1 MSRDTKQNSPM
12 SRSGNTFLWE
22 ELVRV
27 FGWALYSDYQGLSSS
42 MRIWF
47 ARRGDPMWERYRRF
61 SKKWSLGSSSTG
73 QLDHRVLYTL
83 RQQSGWDSL
92 AIHGLSSIFSMEC
105 LHIDCL
111 VAMFPLPQG
120 RDLALISLV

>member
-1 MSRDTKQNSPM
+1 VGEVQA
-12 SRSGNTFLWE
+12 LLQE
-22 ELVRV
+22 VV
-27 FGWALYSDYQGLSSS
+27 FGIFINWPT
-42 MRIWF
+42 R
-47 ARRGDPMWERYRRF
+47 P
-61 SKKWSLGSSSTG
+61 
-73 QLDHRVLYTL
+73 HVLYTL

-92 AIHGLSSIFSMEC
+92 AIHGLSSIFPMEC